1 MPRLI
6 SERYSVR
13 VPFDRRFW
21 PSSSHG
27 HRVTH
32 QITTNQITTNS
43 DHHEDVVAAPHHLVF
58 AQLEPAV
65 GGALAGLDV
74 VLVAVPRADEM
85 QLVGEGLALVGA
97 VGPDDVDHLVDQD
110 SLAGG
115 SAGVQAVVAVGVI
128 VAVLEEH
135 ADLVLAGND
144 NATVAVLELGGLG
157 DKALGHCGR
166 SPSVCLAPRQGA
178 AAGRIAQMGRP
189 VLVEIRGPRTGWTHG
204 NALRT

>member
-43 DHHEDVVAAPHHLVF
+43 DHNEDVVAAPHHLVL
-58 AQLEPAV
+58 AQLELAV
-65 GGALAGLDV
+65 AGAFAGLDV

-85 QLVGEGLALVGA
+85 QLVGKRLALVGA
-97 VGPDDVDHLVDQD
+97 VGIDDIDNLVDHDA
-110 SLAGG
+110 LAGG
-115 SAGVQAVVAVGVI
+115 AAGVQAEVAVGV
-128 VAVLEEH
+128 VGAVLEED
-135 ADLVLAGND
+135 A
-144 NATVAVLELGGLG
+144 
-157 DKALGHCGR
+157 
-166 SPSVCLAPRQGA
+166 
-178 AAGRIAQMGRP
+178 
-189 VLVEIRGPRTGWTHG
+189 
-204 NALRT
+204 